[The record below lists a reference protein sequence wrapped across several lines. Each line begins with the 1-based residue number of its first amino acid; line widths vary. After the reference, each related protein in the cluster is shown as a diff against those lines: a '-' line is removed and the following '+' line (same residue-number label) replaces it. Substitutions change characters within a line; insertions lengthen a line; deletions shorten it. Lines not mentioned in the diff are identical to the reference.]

1 MQKKKKKKMKKDAIE
16 HNMRINVYDAIINV
30 SVLFLAC
37 NQMSKIMHIYLMN
50 INLITMVKK
59 EA

>member
-1 MQKKKKKKMKKDAIE
+1 MKKDATE

-37 NQMSKIMHIYLMN
+37 NQMSKIMQR
-50 INLITMVKK
+50 
-59 EA
+59 